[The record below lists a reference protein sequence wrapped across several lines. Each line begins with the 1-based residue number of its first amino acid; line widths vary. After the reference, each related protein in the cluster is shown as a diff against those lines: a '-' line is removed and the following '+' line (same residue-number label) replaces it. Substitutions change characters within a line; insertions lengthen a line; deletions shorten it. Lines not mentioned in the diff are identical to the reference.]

1 MMLLG
6 SILGGFVLDLLIGD
20 PHGWP
25 HPVCL
30 IGNLIAWLEKRVRA
44 AAGENPRRLLA
55 GGALLVLIVC
65 FLSFTVPYVILAA
78 AERVHPWLR
87 FALETILCYQIFCT
101 RSLRDESMKVYD
113 ALERKD
119 LPLGRQMLSWIVG
132 RDTQELS
139 EEEVVKGAVETV
151 AENTAD
157 GILAPMLYMFLG
169 GAPLAFLYKGINTM
183 DSMIAYRD
191 PKYLY
196 IGRVAAYLDDAANF
210 IPARLCAFCM
220 MAASF
225 FTGLDV
231 RRAWRTFWRDR
242 YHHLSPNSAQTESV
256 AAGALHLRLGGDHNY
271 FGKLVHKETIGDN
284 LMPAEARHIK
294 QMNVL
299 MYFTAITGL
308 TIFSLL
314 RALWFFEHTSLL

>member
-6 SILGGFVLDLLIGD
+6 SIFCGFLLDLVIGD
-20 PHGWP
+20 PHSWP
-25 HPVCL
+25 HPICL

-44 AAGENPRRLLA
+44 AAGENPKGLLF
-55 GGALLVLIVC
+55 GGAVLVLIVC
-65 FLSFTVPYVILAA
+65 FLSYAVPWVILAVA
-78 AERVHPWLR
+78 GRIHPWLR
-87 FALETILCYQIFCT
+87 FVLETIMCYQIFCT

-113 ALERKD
+113 ALKRND
-119 LPLGRQMLSWIVG
+119 LPLGRKMLSWIVG
-132 RDTQELS
+132 RDTQDLS
-139 EEEVVKGAVETV
+139 EEEVAKAAVETV

-196 IGRVAAYLDDAANF
+196 IGRVAARLDDVANF

-231 RRAWRTFWRDR
+231 RRAWKTFWRHR
-242 YHHLSPNSAQTESV
+242 HHPLSTKP
-256 AAGALHLRLGGDHNY
+256 G
-271 FGKLVHKETIGDN
+271 
-284 LMPAEARHIK
+284 
-294 QMNVL
+294 
-299 MYFTAITGL
+299 
-308 TIFSLL
+308 
-314 RALWFFEHTSLL
+314 

>member
-6 SILGGFVLDLLIGD
+6 SIIGGFILDLLIGD
-20 PHGWP
+20 PPGWP
-25 HPVCL
+25 HPICL
-30 IGNLIAWLEKRVRA
+30 IGNLIGWLEKRVRA
-44 AAGENPRRLLA
+44 AAGENPRGLLCGGFLLA
-55 GGALLVLIVC
+55 AATCL
-65 FLSFTVPYVILAA
+65 LSFAVPYVILQA
-78 AERVHPWLR
+78 AERFHPWLR
-87 FALETILCYQIFCT
+87 FVLETIMCYQIFCT
-101 RSLRDESMKVYD
+101 RSLRDESMKVYT
-113 ALERKD
+113 ALEAGD
-119 LPLGRQMLSWIVG
+119 LPLARKMLSWIVG
-132 RDTQELS
+132 RDTQDLRA
-139 EEEVVKGAVETV
+139 EEVIKGAVETV

-196 IGRVAAYLDDAANF
+196 IGRVAAHLDDVANF
-210 IPARLCAFCM
+210 VPARVCAFCM
-220 MAASF
+220 LAAAF

-231 RRAWRTFWRDR
+231 RRAWKTFVRDR

-256 AAGALHLRLGGDHNY
+256 AAGALHLMLGGDHYY
-271 FGKLVHKETIGDN
+271 FGKLVHKQTIGDD
-284 LMPAEARHIK
+284 LMPPKAWHIK

-308 TIFSLL
+308 LVFSLI
-314 RALWFFEHTSLL
+314 RALWVFHSASLM